1 MPSEDIASSNSPFT
15 VTTTPPGVLKL
26 KPGDRGTFSFTV
38 TSLEGPD
45 RKREVVLQ
53 ALLIDAAGK
62 TAEVDWLEAGPSR
75 TLMLSGGETTTV
87 TIQAS
92 PTAKIAPGAH
102 SLKLA
107 VADNADPSDTY
118 AYSSPVT
125 CEVEKPTAVEP
136 VAGPGLPK
144 WLIPVIVGA
153 VVLVAGIVTVVLL
166 VTGGEDPLA
175 LGQACKAG
183 STPCAKGLVCAA
195 EQQTCL
201 RPTGGVCAAD
211 TDCETRKCTNSA
223 CVAQPAKA
231 GDPCDGTCPAPLQCS
246 PSGHCGDQLGRP
258 CEQDVQCFSGV
269 CDGGRCVDSA
279 VGTLKVAITS
289 ITATPS
295 SWPTVLQEAL
305 GKLNAPGQ
313 DAQRNAVRALIEGA
327 QAAQRAGTL
336 CTNELIGGRV
346 LTHLEALKDRLLG
359 EPPAAPTPFV
369 CGTNPLSVELAKWQI
384 GQVPSVRLIGFDLVE
399 PLRVQLVQTT
409 GSSVAGLTSP
419 GAGGFQATVD
429 LGPNGVRLTTA
440 SQRILVVTSAQPPV
454 EIAVINVVQP
464 QPKICQ
470 ERDLTVQLVGTVNLI
485 PAHTGRGDREFEGHG
500 PRIIARLE
508 LLPAGSQVNFVATMT
523 ATETISDFTTLSG
536 TRTGGLTVSPA
547 VPANH
552 RVTRIN
558 GTTVSTVD
566 FTDRSHAEDFIRPPT
581 GPVSEFHFIG
591 DTPSVDAG
599 RTQLV
604 GVKFRSIGIHVIET
618 GNCVT
623 R

>member
-1 MPSEDIASSNSPFT
+1 VPPEDTASNSSPFT
-15 VTTTPPGVLKL
+15 VTTTPPGALKL
-26 KPGDRGTFSFTV
+26 KPGARGTFSFTV

-62 TAEVDWLEAGPSR
+62 TMEVDWLEAGPSR

-92 PTAKIAPGAH
+92 PTAKIAPGVH

-118 AYSSPVT
+118 AYSAPVT

-136 VAGPGLPK
+136 APGPGLPK

-153 VVLVAGIVTVVLL
+153 VVLVAGIITVVLL
-166 VTGGEDPLA
+166 VGGGEDPLA
-175 LGQACKAG
+175 LGQPCKAG
-183 STPCAKGLVCAA
+183 STPCAQGLVCAA

-201 RPTGGVCAAD
+201 RPTGGACAAD
-211 TDCETRKCTNSA
+211 TECETKKCTNGA
-223 CVAQPAKA
+223 CVAQPSKA

-269 CDGGRCVDSA
+269 CDSGRCVDSA
-279 VGTLKVAITS
+279 VGTLKVAIAKV
-289 ITATPS
+289 TATPS
-295 SWPTVLQEAL
+295 SWPAVLQEAL
-305 GKLNAPGQ
+305 GKLNAPEQ
-313 DAQRNAVRALIEGA
+313 STQRDAVRALLEGA

-336 CTNELIGGRV
+336 CTVELIGGRV
-346 LTHLEALKDRLLG
+346 LTHLESLKDRLLG
-359 EPPAAPTPFV
+359 EPPTTPTPFV
-369 CGTNPLSVELAKWQI
+369 CGTNPLSVEFAKWQA
-384 GQVPSVRLIGFDLVE
+384 GQVPSVKLIGFGLVE

-409 GSSVAGLTSP
+409 GPSVAGFTSP
-419 GAGGFQATVD
+419 GAGGFQASID
-429 LGPNGVRLTTA
+429 LGPAGVRLTTA

-470 ERDLTVQLVGTVNLI
+470 ERDLTVQLVGTVNLV
-485 PAHTGRGDREFEGHG
+485 PTLRRGDSEFNGHG

-508 LLPAGSQVNFVATMT
+508 LLPAGSQVNYVVTMT
-523 ATETISDFTTLSG
+523 ATETIADFTTLSG
-536 TRTGGLTVSPA
+536 TRTGALTVSPA

-552 RVTRIN
+552 RITRLN

-566 FTDRSHAEDFIRPPT
+566 FTDRSHAQDFIRPVT
-581 GPVSEFHFIG
+581 GPVSEFVFTG
-591 DTPSVDAG
+591 DIDGLDVG
-599 RTQLV
+599 RTQLHA
-604 GVKFRSIGIHVIET
+604 VKFRSIGIHVIET
-618 GNCVT
+618 GSCVT